1 MENKFQ
7 NIYFYNLSQIN
18 LPSSLN
24 LELSKIYSSPYKN
37 FSILIEDNKIL
48 YIGKN
53 ISQENS
59 NDYFFEEIS
68 QNINSNQKYIEC
80 DFTQNNIYL
89 ITKDKMI

>member
-37 FSILIEDNKIL
+37 FSILVQNNEIL

-53 ISQENS
+53 ISQEKLN
-59 NDYFFEEIS
+59 
-68 QNINSNQKYIEC
+68 
-80 DFTQNNIYL
+80 
-89 ITKDKMI
+89 